1 MKELRLDLS
10 GAHVLIVDDQPSNIQ
25 ILYRIFQGEYEL
37 HAATSGVHALEFCR
51 TTPPDLILLDVMM
64 PDMDGLAVCRV
75 LKAEADTRDIPI
87 IFVTAQSSPDDE
99 TMALETGG
107 VDFITKPVNPLVVR
121 VRVRTH
127 LMLKTQS
134 DYLRSL
140 VFLDG
145 LTGVANRRRFDEALA
160 IEWRQSLRRGQPLGL
175 LMIDIDFFK
184 RYNDHYGHQAGDVCL
199 QTVAQTLLTQMH
211 RPHDLVAR
219 YGGEEFVCLMPECQ
233 VSDALAK
240 AEALRKAV
248 QDRQLPHI
256 GSSVQPWVTLSV
268 GVAVIQASADSS
280 PEALIRQ
287 ADEGLYSAKAK
298 GRNQVHLG

>member
-121 VRVRTH
+121 ARVRTH

>member
-1 MKELRLDLS
+1 MKETRLDLS
-10 GAHVLIVDDQPSNIQ
+10 LAHVLIVDDQPSNIQ

-75 LKAEADTRDIPI
+75 LKADPVTRDIPI

-121 VRVRTH
+121 ARVRTH

-140 VFLDG
+140 AFLDG

>member
-121 VRVRTH
+121 ARVRTH

-134 DYLRSL
+134 ELPS
-140 VFLDG
+140 VFRLPTDG
-145 LTGVANRRRFDEALA
+145 FHATRF
-160 IEWRQSLRRGQPLGL
+160 S
-175 LMIDIDFFK
+175 
-184 RYNDHYGHQAGDVCL
+184 
-199 QTVAQTLLTQMH
+199 
-211 RPHDLVAR
+211 
-219 YGGEEFVCLMPECQ
+219 
-233 VSDALAK
+233 
-240 AEALRKAV
+240 
-248 QDRQLPHI
+248 
-256 GSSVQPWVTLSV
+256 
-268 GVAVIQASADSS
+268 
-280 PEALIRQ
+280 
-287 ADEGLYSAKAK
+287 
-298 GRNQVHLG
+298 